1 MSLRTNPDRILEN
14 IDRQRTREEESHAGQ
29 DRHAIGRDLDTEIP
43 DIDATTPERMRRIFA
58 IVERSYTKAAANA
71 ELGKLASHFRAVGDI
86 PTHHARGDVSISIQ
100 YIDSPRP
107 DDVGMAPFEIV
118 PARLVEA
125 KKETKTS
132 RPDVN
137 ALKVL
142 RVEIRDGVGAAYKK
156 VEPRIRDALRD
167 RADMGH
173 VAVQVTMD
181 VRPVESATPVVDLLS
196 SLDGPPPSA

>member
-1 MSLRTNPDRILEN
+1 MGLRTNPDRILEN
-14 IDRQRTREEESHAGQ
+14 IDRQRSREEEAHAAGQ
-29 DRHAIGRDLDTEIP
+29 DRQAVGKELETEIP
-43 DIDATTPERMRRIFA
+43 DVDATTPERMKRIFA
-58 IVERSYTKAAANA
+58 IVERAYNQTASNA

-86 PTHHARGDVSISIQ
+86 PDHHAHGDVSVSIQ

-107 DDVGMAPFEIV
+107 DDVGMVPFEIR
-118 PARLVEA
+118 PHRLVEA

-142 RVEIRDGVGAAYKK
+142 RVEIRNGVLAAYKK
-156 VEPRIRDALRD
+156 VGPRIRDALRD

-173 VAVQVTMD
+173 IAVQVTMD
-181 VRPVESATPVVDLLS
+181 VRPAEMK
-196 SLDGPPPSA
+196 SLDLGSIDVSPEE